1 MRRDQLNRRT
11 HRTSAAAKAERPS
24 SPQIIQQGGAVRH
37 GGSPRLAVV
46 KTTPTGTDVT
56 ADVYLDEDNSNTE
69 VTVTCII
76 YGGGYLVGA
85 YPTLVYG
92 MPLWVAYDKAAGVWR
107 NVTPLYK
114 IAGSCNEG

>member
-24 SPQIIQQGGAVRH
+24 SPQILQRGRAVRA
-37 GGSPRLAVV
+37 GGGPRLAVV

-56 ADVYLDEDNSNTE
+56 VDVYLDEDNSDTE
-69 VTVTCII
+69 VTVACII

-85 YPTLVYG
+85 YPTLVDG
-92 MPLWVAYDKAAGVWR
+92 MELWVQRDASGIWK
-107 NVTPLYK
+107 NVTSLYK
-114 IAGSCNEG
+114 IAGSCNES